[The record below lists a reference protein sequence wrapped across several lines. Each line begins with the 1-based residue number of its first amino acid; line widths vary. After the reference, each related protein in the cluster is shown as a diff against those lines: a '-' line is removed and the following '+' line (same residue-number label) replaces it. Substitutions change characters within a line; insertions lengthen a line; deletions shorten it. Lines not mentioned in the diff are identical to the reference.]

1 MEDLI
6 TYAHVLYD
14 QPGPPHS
21 PPLPPTPAGEPV
33 PVVTYGSKTTKV
45 TTLPPD
51 GFASSQSQDFT
62 PTLPSRPNDSLHPSS
77 RAFTSP
83 SKFKAHPEKSL
94 PVIASEQP
102 QVENTHSFSPV
113 SEGRNSVMFPQ
124 SVALEEQN
132 QNRGTLPGE

>member
-6 TYAHVLYD
+6 TYAHALYD
-14 QPGPPHS
+14 QPGPPQS

-51 GFASSQSQDFT
+51 GSQSQDFT

-83 SKFKAHPEKSL
+83 SKFKAYPEKSL

-102 QVENTHSFSPV
+102 KVENSSSPSPV

-124 SVALEEQN
+124 SGASEEQN
-132 QNRGTLPGE
+132 QNRATRPGE